1 MIPPLINPFFY
12 FMESFY
18 FSHNYNTRSDSK
30 IKKLLHKHGLLGY
43 GLYWAIIEDLYNNAN
58 ALQLH
63 YESIA
68 YELRTEKNT
77 VKSIIHDFDLFVIN
91 GGYFSSNGVKTRL
104 EQRNEKSIKA
114 SNSAKKRWNKSERN
128 ANAMQTHSEGNAIK
142 EKKGKEIKIK
152 EIIYTYSFSED
163 FLKEWNEWLD
173 YKKTNH
179 KFTYKTIESEQIAFN
194 HLYKLSNENQSTAR
208 EIINVSIANG
218 YKGLFELK
226 TNQNAKPTNQQL
238 MHDYANRW
246 KDGMPDLDE
255 NYNLIKR

>member
-1 MIPPLINPFFY
+1 
-12 FMESFY
+12 MESFY
-18 FSHNYNTRSDSK
+18 FSHNYNSRSDSK

-68 YELRTEKNT
+68 YELRTDEDK

-91 GGYFSSNGVKTRL
+91 KDFFSSNGVKNRL
-104 EQRNEKSIKA
+104 EQRNKISKNASKNAKIGWEKR
-114 SNSAKKRWNKSERN
+114 KKDATALRP
-128 ANAMQTHSEGNAIK
+128 HSEGNAIK
-142 EKKGKEIKIK
+142 EKKENKKKENEIVKI
-152 EIIYTYSFSED
+152 INTNNFSQD
-163 FLKEWNEWLD
+163 FLVDWKIWID
-173 YKKTNH
+173 YKKTNF
-179 KFTYKTIESEQIAFN
+179 KFEYKTIESEQTAFN

-255 NYNLIKR
+255 NYNLIQR

>member
-1 MIPPLINPFFY
+1 
-12 FMESFY
+12 MESFY

-114 SNSAKKRWNKSERN
+114 SNSAKKRWNKSEVD

-238 MHDYANRW
+238 MQDYANRW

>member
-1 MIPPLINPFFY
+1 
-12 FMESFY
+12 MESFY
-18 FSHNYNTRSDSK
+18 FSHNYNSRSDSK

-68 YELRTEKNT
+68 YELRTEKNI
-77 VKSIIHDFDLFVIN
+77 VKSIIHDFDLFVID
-91 GGYFSSNGVKTRL
+91 GGYFSSNGVKRRL

-114 SNSAKKRWNKSERN
+114 SNSAKKRWNKGEVD
-128 ANAMQTHSEGNAIK
+128 ANALRTQSEGNAIK

-152 EIIYTYSFSED
+152 EIINTNNFSQD
-163 FLKEWNEWLD
+163 FLVDWKIWIE

-255 NYNLIKR
+255 NYNLIQR

>member
-1 MIPPLINPFFY
+1 
-12 FMESFY
+12 MESFY
-18 FSHNYNTRSDSK
+18 FSHNYNSRSDSK
-30 IKKLLHKHGLLGY
+30 IKKLLHKHGFLGY
-43 GLYWAIIEDLYNNAN
+43 GIYWALVEDLYNNAN

-68 YELRTEKNT
+68 YELRTDKDK
-77 VKSIIHDFDLFVIN
+77 VKSIIHDFDLFVIDKD
-91 GGYFSSNGVKTRL
+91 YFSSNGVKNRL
-104 EQRNEKSIKA
+104 EQRNKISKNASKNAKIGWEKR
-114 SNSAKKRWNKSERN
+114 KKN
-128 ANAMQTHSEGNAIK
+128 ATAMRPHSEGNAIK
-142 EKKGKEIKIK
+142 EKKGKEIKLK
-152 EIIYTYSFSED
+152 ETINTNSFSED
-163 FLKEWNEWLD
+163 FLKDWNEWLD

-226 TNQNAKPTNQQL
+226 KNQNAKPTNQQL

-246 KDGMPDLDE
+246 ANGMPDLDE
-255 NYNLIKR
+255 NYNLIQR

>member
-1 MIPPLINPFFY
+1 
-12 FMESFY
+12 MESFY
-18 FSHNYNTRSDSK
+18 FSHNYNSRSDSK

-68 YELRTEKNT
+68 YELRTDEDK
-77 VKSIIHDFDLFVIN
+77 VKSIIHDFDLFVID
-91 GGYFSSNGVKTRL
+91 GVYFSSNGVKNRL
-104 EQRNEKSIKA
+104 EQRNEISKKA
-114 SNSAKKRWNKSERN
+114 SKNAKIGWEKRKKDATALRP
-128 ANAMQTHSEGNAIK
+128 QSEGNAIK
-142 EKKGKEIKIK
+142 EKKENKKKENEIDKI
-152 EIIYTYSFSED
+152 I
-163 FLKEWNEWLD
+163 
-173 YKKTNH
+173 
-179 KFTYKTIESEQIAFN
+179 N

-238 MHDYANRW
+238 MQDYANRW
-246 KDGMPDLDE
+246 ANGMPDLDE
-255 NYNLIKR
+255 NYNLIQR

>member
-1 MIPPLINPFFY
+1 
-12 FMESFY
+12 MESFY
-18 FSHNYNTRSDSK
+18 FSHNYNSRSDSK

-77 VKSIIHDFDLFVIN
+77 VKSIIHDFDLFVID
-91 GGYFSSNGVKTRL
+91 GGYFSSNGVKRRL

-114 SNSAKKRWNKSERN
+114 SNSAKKRWNKGEVD
-128 ANAMQTHSEGNAIK
+128 ANALRTQSEGNAIK
-142 EKKGKEIKIK
+142 EKKENKKKENEIIKI
-152 EIIYTYSFSED
+152 INTNNFSQD
-163 FLKEWNEWLD
+163 FLVDWKIWID
-173 YKKTNH
+173 YKKTNF
-179 KFTYKTIESEQIAFN
+179 KFEYKTIESEQTAFN

-238 MHDYANRW
+238 MQDYANRW
-246 KDGMPDLDE
+246 ANGMPDLDE
-255 NYNLIKR
+255 NYNIIQR

>member
-1 MIPPLINPFFY
+1 
-12 FMESFY
+12 MESFY
-18 FSHNYNTRSDSK
+18 FQHNYNTRSDSK

-68 YELRTEKNT
+68 YELHTKET
-77 VKSIIHDFDLFVIN
+77 IVKSIINDFDLFVIE
-91 GGYFSSNGVKTRL
+91 GGYFSSNGVKARL
-104 EQRNEKSIKA
+104 QERQDKSAKA
-114 SNSAKKRWNKSERN
+114 SNSAKKRWSKPETN
-128 ANAMQTHSEGNAIK
+128 ANAIRTHSEGNAIK
-142 EKKGKEIKIK
+142 EKKEKEIKIK
-152 EIIYTYSFSED
+152 EIINTNNFSED
-163 FLKEWNEWLD
+163 FLKDWNTWID

-238 MHDYANRW
+238 QNEYANRW
-246 KDGMPDLDE
+246 PNGIPELDE
-255 NYNLIKR
+255 NYNLIQR

>member
-1 MIPPLINPFFY
+1 
-12 FMESFY
+12 MESFY
-18 FSHNYNTRSDSK
+18 FSHNYNSRSDSK

-68 YELRTEKNT
+68 YELRTEKNI
-77 VKSIIHDFDLFVIN
+77 VKSIIHDFDLFVID
-91 GGYFSSNGVKTRL
+91 GGYFSSNGVKRRL

-114 SNSAKKRWNKSERN
+114 SNSAKKRWNKGEVD
-128 ANAMQTHSEGNAIK
+128 ANALRTQSEGNAIK

-152 EIIYTYSFSED
+152 EIINTNNFSQD
-163 FLKEWNEWLD
+163 FLVDWKIWIE

-238 MHDYANRW
+238 MQDYANRW

-255 NYNLIKR
+255 NYNLIQR

>member
-1 MIPPLINPFFY
+1 
-12 FMESFY
+12 MESFY
-18 FSHNYNTRSDSK
+18 FSHNYNSRSDSK

-68 YELRTEKNT
+68 YELRTDEDK
-77 VKSIIHDFDLFVIN
+77 VKSIIHDFDLFVIDKDC
-91 GGYFSSNGVKTRL
+91 FSSNGVKRRL
-104 EQRNEKSIKA
+104 EERKDKSTKA

-128 ANAMQTHSEGNAIK
+128 ADAMRTHSEGNPIK
-142 EKKGKEIKIK
+142 EKKGKEMKEIKI
-152 EIIYTYSFSED
+152 IDTNNFSDEFLNDWKIWID
-163 FLKEWNEWLD
+163 F
-173 YKKTNH
+173 KKTNF

-194 HLYKLSNENQSTAR
+194 HLYKISNENQSTAR

-238 MHDYANRW
+238 QNEYANRW
-246 KDGMPDLDE
+246 PNGIPELDE
-255 NYNLIKR
+255 NYNLIQR

>member
-1 MIPPLINPFFY
+1 
-12 FMESFY
+12 MESFY

-68 YELRTEKNT
+68 YELRTDEDK
-77 VKSIIHDFDLFVIN
+77 VKSIIHDFDLFVID
-91 GGYFSSNGVKTRL
+91 GSYFSSNGVKRRL
-104 EQRNEKSIKA
+104 EQRNDKSVKA

-128 ANAMQTHSEGNAIK
+128 ANALRTQSDGNAIK

-152 EIIYTYSFSED
+152 ETIITNSFSED
-163 FLKEWNEWLD
+163 FLKDWNEWLD

-179 KFTYKTIESEQIAFN
+179 KFTYKTIKSEQIAFN

-208 EIINVSIANG
+208 EIINISIANG

-238 MHDYANRW
+238 QNEYANRW
-246 KDGMPDLDE
+246 ANGMPELDE
-255 NYNLIKR
+255 NYNIIQR

>member
-1 MIPPLINPFFY
+1 
-12 FMESFY
+12 MESFY
-18 FSHNYNTRSDSK
+18 FSHNYNSRSDSK

-68 YELRTEKNT
+68 YELRTKEDT
-77 VKSIIHDFDLFVIN
+77 VKSIIHDFDLFVID
-91 GGYFSSNGVKTRL
+91 GGYFSSNGVKIRL
-104 EQRNEKSIKA
+104 EQRNDKSVKA
-114 SNSAKKRWNKSERN
+114 SNSAKVRWDKKQND
-128 ANAMQTHSEGNAIK
+128 ANALQTQYDSNAIK
-142 EKKGKEIKIK
+142 EKKGKEIKVK
-152 EIIYTYSFSED
+152 EIINTNNFSED
-163 FLKEWNEWLD
+163 FLKDWKIWID

-194 HLYKLSNENQSTAR
+194 HLYKLSNENMNTAR

-238 MHDYANRW
+238 QNEYANRW
-246 KDGMPDLDE
+246 PNGIPELDE
-255 NYNLIKR
+255 HYNIIKR

>member
-1 MIPPLINPFFY
+1 
-12 FMESFY
+12 MESFY
-18 FSHNYNTRSDSK
+18 FSHNYNSRSDSK

-77 VKSIIHDFDLFVIN
+77 VKSIIHDFDLFVIE
-91 GGYFSSNGVKTRL
+91 GGYFSSNGVKRRL
-104 EQRNEKSIKA
+104 EQRNEKSVKA

-128 ANAMQTHSEGNAIK
+128 ANALRTQSEGNAIK
-142 EKKGKEIKIK
+142 EKKENKKKENEIVKI
-152 EIIYTYSFSED
+152 INTNNFSQD
-163 FLKEWNEWLD
+163 FLVDWKIWID
-173 YKKTNH
+173 YKKTNF
-179 KFTYKTIESEQIAFN
+179 KFEYKTIESEQTAFN

-246 KDGMPDLDE
+246 ANGMPDLDE
-255 NYNLIKR
+255 NYNLIQR

>member
-1 MIPPLINPFFY
+1 
-12 FMESFY
+12 MESFY

-91 GGYFSSNGVKTRL
+91 GGYFSSNGVKRRL
-104 EQRNEKSIKA
+104 EQRNNKSVKA

-128 ANAMQTHSEGNAIK
+128 ANAMQTQSEGNAIK
-142 EKKGKEIKIK
+142 EKKGKEIKINK
-152 EIIYTYSFSED
+152 TIITNSFSED

-238 MHDYANRW
+238 MQDYANRW

-255 NYNLIKR
+255 NYNIIQR

>member
-1 MIPPLINPFFY
+1 
-12 FMESFY
+12 MESFY
-18 FSHNYNTRSDSK
+18 FSHNYNSRSDSK

-43 GLYWAIIEDLYNNAN
+43 GLYWAIVEDLYNNAN

-77 VKSIIHDFDLFVIN
+77 VKSVIHDFDLFIIE
-91 GGYFSSNGVKTRL
+91 GDYFSSNGVKRRL

-114 SNSAKKRWNKSERN
+114 SNSAKKRWNKSEGN
-128 ANAMQTHSEGNAIK
+128 TNAMRTQSDSNAIK
-142 EKKGKEIKIK
+142 EKKVKEIKVK
-152 EIIYTYSFSED
+152 EIINTNNFSKD
-163 FLKEWNEWLD
+163 FLKDWFAWID

-179 KFTYKTIESEQIAFN
+179 KFIYKTIESEQIAFN
-194 HLYKLSNENQSTAR
+194 HLYKISNENQSTAR

-218 YKGLFELK
+218 YKGLFEIK

-246 KDGMPDLDE
+246 KNGMPDLDE
-255 NYNLIKR
+255 NYELIQR